1 MDVSLTRSGLKRSS
15 RSENYSGCCLPL
27 KKMTNKI
34 LALKYRPQE
43 FKDLIGQEVMAK
55 TITNAIKLGKT
66 PNAYLLTGIRGVGK
80 TTTARLIAK
89 ALNCSKNF
97 SEGEKCKTSENCHC
111 QEIVNSSHIDVLEM
125 DAASKTG
132 IDDIRDLIEN
142 SKYSPTS
149 AKFKIFIIDEVHMLS
164 KQAFNALLKTL
175 EEPPPRL
182 KFILATTEVRKIPVT
197 ILSRCQRFDLKRVG
211 LDKIFSHL
219 KNIIEKEK
227 GKITDG
233 ALKIISQASEG
244 SVRDGISL
252 LDRALV
258 SQNINSKKEIQES
271 DVRQMLG
278 LADRSKLI
286 LLFREILSGNQKGAT
301 EHLKKLMEMGLDSKN
316 FLNDILEIIYLFNR
330 KINLGSIENDMSI
343 SESETELIEEFSKN
357 LDVQDLGLFWQL
369 TIKTMDDL
377 KIISNENLALE
388 MYVMQLI
395 HLKNINDTEILSNE
409 SKLDTQNLHEKKEFS
424 KNIIEE
430 TQDEDKSIKNIKNQL
445 KSTNQIKANIENKPK
460 LNQTTSNSFQINTF
474 EELINI
480 AHQQKEVELKYDLE
494 RNVKLVS
501 FTKGK
506 INISFNEKLN
516 KNFIKILTEKLL
528 IWTGER
534 WIISLS
540 KNEGAKTFLNDQ
552 QVIIKDVCVDYS
564 DPQFHDYQS
573 GIVFRKNTNWIS
585 VCAIGGTLIVQSI
598 KDQCGSDLSRRI
610 NVGDRLFTPQ
620 RFLEERAKRTVYTP
634 KGLKE

>member
-1 MDVSLTRSGLKRSS
+1 MI
-15 RSENYSGCCLPL
+15 N
-27 KKMTNKI
+27 NKI

-43 FKDLIGQEVMAK
+43 FIDLIGQEVIAQ

-89 ALNCSKNF
+89 ALNCIKN
-97 SEGEKCKTSENCHC
+97 SDEKANCSVENFCDSCK
-111 QEIVNSSHIDVLEM
+111 EIVNSNHIDILEM

-132 IDDIRDLIEN
+132 IDDIRELIEN

-164 KQAFNALLKTL
+164 KQAFNGLLKTL

-211 LDKIFSHL
+211 LDKIFLHL
-219 KNIIEKEK
+219 KNILEKEK

-258 SQNINSKKEIQES
+258 SQDTASKKEITES

-286 LLFREILSGNQKGAT
+286 LLFREVLSGNQKNAT
-301 EHLKKLMEMGLDSKN
+301 QHLKELIEVGLDAKN

-330 KINLGSIENDMSI
+330 KINLGSIEKDLSV
-343 SESETELIEEFSKN
+343 SESEVELIDEFSKN
-357 LDVQDLGLFWQL
+357 LDVQDLALFWQL
-369 TIKTMDDL
+369 TVKTMDDL

-388 MYVMQLI
+388 MYLMQLI
-395 HLKNINDTEILSNE
+395 YLKGINNSEILKNENDLEMQGSL
-409 SKLDTQNLHEKKEFS
+409 EKKELP

-430 TQDEDKSIKNIKNQL
+430 SQDEDKSIKNIKNQL
-445 KSTNQIKANIENKPK
+445 KSTNQIKANIENNPV
-460 LNQTTSNSFQINTF
+460 LNQTSLNSFKISTF

-528 IWTGER
+528 AWTGER

-540 KNEGAKTFLNDQ
+540 KNEGAKTFHEINKEKKENEFKNEENSKIVKEFLSIFSDANLVNVEDKND
-552 QVIIKDVCVDYS
+552 
-564 DPQFHDYQS
+564 
-573 GIVFRKNTNWIS
+573 N
-585 VCAIGGTLIVQSI
+585 
-598 KDQCGSDLSRRI
+598 
-610 NVGDRLFTPQ
+610 
-620 RFLEERAKRTVYTP
+620 
-634 KGLKE
+634 